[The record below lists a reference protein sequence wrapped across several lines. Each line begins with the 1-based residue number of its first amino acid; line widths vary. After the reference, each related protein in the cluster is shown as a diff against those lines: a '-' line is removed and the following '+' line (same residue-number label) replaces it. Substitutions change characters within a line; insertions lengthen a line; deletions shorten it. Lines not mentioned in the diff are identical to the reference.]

1 MLPQKIPG
9 QSISTAD
16 RFKRS
21 GPFFVAFFPFFP
33 LFNNLETIHFFT
45 FQRLSKLRLFVI
57 MLVSGAERPDE
68 IASSN
73 RPRLPSPG
81 SDKRTTLPPG
91 GPFVIGAAGH
101 RCFLPGVWN
110 SDRRAGGIAPAVL
123 LRFSRISNRIRRER
137 PPCRSPDS
145 NHFRFQRE
153 KGPPRS
159 GRPKCLG
166 DQGFRDA

>member
-1 MLPQKIPG
+1 MLPQKVPG

-16 RFKRS
+16 RFRRS

-57 MLVSGAERPDE
+57 MPVSGAERPDE

-91 GPFVIGAAGH
+91 GPFVIGRRVAAD
-101 RCFLPGVWN
+101 N
-110 SDRRAGGIAPAVL
+110 SRLQILRTVRRAETARPVAGSRSAYGIRTFLIEIPRFFGIGGFFCGEWPLI
-123 LRFSRISNRIRRER
+123 I
-137 PPCRSPDS
+137 
-145 NHFRFQRE
+145 
-153 KGPPRS
+153 RS
-159 GRPKCLG
+159 GRPVVE
-166 DQGFRDA
+166 